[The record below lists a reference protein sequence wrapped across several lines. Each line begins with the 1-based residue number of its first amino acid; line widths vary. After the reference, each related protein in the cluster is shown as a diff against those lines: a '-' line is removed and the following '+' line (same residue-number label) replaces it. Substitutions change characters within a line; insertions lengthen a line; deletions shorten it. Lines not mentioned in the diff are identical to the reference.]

1 MSGIV
6 GGLAGVRR
14 TLVRRRA
21 LALALGFGALAAVV
35 WAVAALA
42 ARLGAFTAVRWGPLA
57 LWIGALVALGLTT
70 RAVLRVVLVRAP
82 AALREVAALVEGELA
97 LRRGALVGVVD
108 LAGGVPAGTSS
119 GLAACAA
126 EELERSLPAAGPATW
141 APVATRILAA
151 RVRVRAAACG
161 GALVAA
167 GLALH
172 RAGDAAAALVSPTAA
187 LRAAASAHV
196 AIAASA
202 RAVPRG
208 GSVVVRVDAGSA
220 GRPTLF
226 LRATGEAWRPVLL
239 ASDAAGRAS
248 HRIADL
254 RAPIFV
260 YAAAG
265 GASSET
271 LQVRVIEPAFV
282 AEFAVTARYPAYLGR
297 ADELLVTDAGPLAV
311 PTGTVLEVRGAAS
324 APLARAALVAGGD
337 TALLRED
344 GAAFAGN
351 LVVRGTARWKLAL
364 ADRFGGPVPEPLP
377 ALDVRAVP
385 DSAPVVQVPVPGTDT
400 TAPLDLKPAFVVDA
414 RDDHSL
420 GRVEILSWRVSRLG
434 VAGDTAVDSI
444 PGVAGADRIVQ
455 SQVLDLTDRNLLPG
469 DTVRFFV
476 RASDRAPVPH
486 VGRSREYA
494 LRLRTLSELREAV
507 REGTDSLSREA
518 AGLAADQSAL
528 SRQTEDLAVQHHRSG
543 EATQARAESRE
554 NAAGERPP
562 RSGAVNFEQAQA
574 AQRIAERQR
583 ELAERAAALR
593 DELQRLAKAAE
604 EAGLNDPQWQQ
615 RLRDLD
621 DLLRQ
626 AITPELAQRLEELR
640 RALERL
646 DPRAVQ
652 DALRRL
658 SSEQQRLREELQR
671 SAELF
676 ERAALEG
683 AMQTLAQNAEEL
695 QRAERE
701 WAQRAP
707 QQRDSAGAG
716 REQRR
721 LEADTDSLRRALGEL
736 AERMRER
743 GDSATAAAVDSAA
756 GSAQQAE
763 SQMDEA
769 AQSMEG
775 GRRGEAGERGERAAQ
790 ALQPVPQRL
799 RERQRQMSAGWR
811 IEVLRSMDA
820 ALEETIALAAE
831 ENRLAE
837 QLRRGEGS
845 ADARGRQSAMEQ
857 GINQVLRRL
866 QRAAGRHALVSPR
879 LGAAL
884 GQARERVG
892 NSRRALEGPS
902 QNADEAAQQA
912 QDAAQALS
920 QAAFQ
925 LMRNRDQVAGA
936 QSGSGF
942 AEALQRMAELAGRQ
956 GQLNDQLGGLI
967 PMLGGGQEVV
977 LQQLRALAARQRALA
992 NELERLGE
1000 RGLPGRPEQLA
1011 DEARQLAD
1019 RIEQARLDR
1028 STLERQQRLFRR
1040 MLDAGRTLRNDDEPE
1055 DPERTSETAR
1065 ARAARVPAGTA
1076 QGATLRY
1083 PVPSWATLRNLSPA
1097 ERAMVL
1103 DYFRRLNATVR

>member
-1 MSGIV
+1 MNGIE
-6 GGLAGVRR
+6 GGLAGVQR

-21 LALALGFGALAAVV
+21 LALALGFGALVSLG

-42 ARLGAFTAVRWGPLA
+42 ARLGVFAAIRWGPLA
-57 LWIGALVALGLTT
+57 LWIGALAALALTA
-70 RAVLRVVLVRAP
+70 RAVLRVALLRWP
-82 AALREVAALVEGELA
+82 AALRETAALVELELA

-108 LAGGVPAGTSS
+108 LAGGTPAGTSS
-119 GLAACAA
+119 GLAARAA
-126 EELERSLPAAGPATW
+126 LQLERSLPAAAPATW
-141 APVATRILAA
+141 APAATRTLTA
-151 RVRVRAAACG
+151 RVRARAAACG
-161 GALVAA
+161 VALVAA

-172 RAGDAAAALVSPTAA
+172 WAGEAAAALVSPAAA
-187 LRAAASAHV
+187 LRAAVRSHV
-196 AIAASA
+196 VIAASA
-202 RAVPRG
+202 RSVPRG

-220 GRPTLF
+220 GRLTLY
-226 LRATGEAWRPVLL
+226 LRATGEAWRPVQL

-254 RAPIFV
+254 RAPLFA
-260 YAAAG
+260 YAVAG

-297 ADELLVTDAGPLAV
+297 ADEALASDAGPLV
-311 PTGTVLEVRGAAS
+311 LPTGTVLDVRGAAS

-337 TALLRED
+337 TALLRAD
-344 GAAFAGN
+344 GAAFAGT

-364 ADRFGGPVPEPLP
+364 ADRLGTAVPEPLP
-377 ALDVRAVP
+377 ALDVRVVP
-385 DSAPVVQVPVPGTDT
+385 DSAPLVQVPVPGADT
-400 TAPLDLKPAFVVDA
+400 TAPLDLKPALVVDA
-414 RDDHSL
+414 RDDHGL
-420 GRVEILSWRVSRLG
+420 GRVEILSWRISRLG
-434 VAGDTAVDSI
+434 VVGDTVVDSI

-455 SQVLDLTDRNLLPG
+455 SQMLDLTDRHLLPG

-476 RASDRAPVPH
+476 RASDRAPIPH

-507 REGTDSLSREA
+507 RGGTDSLAHEA

-528 SRQTEDLAVQHHRSG
+528 ARQTEDLAAQRNRGSDP
-543 EATQARAESRE
+543 TQARGESRE
-554 NAAGERPP
+554 NPAGERPP
-562 RSGAVNFEQAQA
+562 QSGAVNFEQAQE

-583 ELAERAAALR
+583 ELGERAAALR
-593 DELQRLAKAAE
+593 DDLQRLAKAAE

-615 RLRDLD
+615 QLRDLAE
-621 DLLRQ
+621 LLRQ

-683 AMQTLAQNAEEL
+683 AMQTLAQNAEDVE
-695 QRAERE
+695 RAERD

-707 QQRDSAGAG
+707 EQRDSAGAA
-716 REQRR
+716 RDQRR
-721 LEADTDSLRRALGEL
+721 LEADTDSLQRALAQL

-743 GDSATAAAVDSAA
+743 GDSAAAAAVDSSA

-769 AQSMEG
+769 AQSMER
-775 GRRGEAGERGERAAQ
+775 GRRREAAQQGERAAQ
-790 ALQPVPQRL
+790 SLRPVPQQL
-799 RERQRQMSAGWR
+799 REHQQQMSAAWR
-811 IEVLRSMDA
+811 MEVLRTMDA
-820 ALEETIALAAE
+820 ALEETIALASE
-831 ENRLAE
+831 ENSLAQ

-857 GINQVLRRL
+857 GINQVVRRL
-866 QRAAGRHALVSPR
+866 QQAAGRNALVSPR
-879 LGAAL
+879 LGSAL
-884 GQARERVG
+884 GRARERVG
-892 NSRRALEGPS
+892 NSRQSLEGPAPS
-902 QNADEAAQQA
+902 ADQAAQQA
-912 QDAAQALS
+912 QDAADALA

-925 LMRNRDQVAGA
+925 LLRNRDQVAGS

-942 AEALQRMAELAGRQ
+942 AEALQRMAELAGQQ
-956 GQLNDQLGGLI
+956 GELNDQLGGLI
-967 PMLGGGQEVV
+967 PMLGTGQEAV

-1000 RGLPGRPEQLA
+1000 NGLPGRPEQLA

-1040 MLDAGRTLRNDDEPE
+1040 MLDAGRTLRNDEEPE
-1055 DPERTSETAR
+1055 DPERKSETAR
-1065 ARAARVPAGTA
+1065 ARAARAPAGTA
-1076 QGATLRY
+1076 QGTTLRY
-1083 PVPSWATLRNLSPA
+1083 PVPSWSVLRNLSPS
-1097 ERAMVL
+1097 ERVMVL
-1103 DYFRRLNATVR
+1103 DYFRRLNATAR